1 MLVYGK
7 NILVYGKNTL
17 IYGRNIFVYG
27 RNIFVYGEDE
37 RGGLIVEKQSQ
48 RKIILAVALIA
59 FVVGFVGSKMGWF

>member
-37 RGGLIVEKQSQ
+37 RGGLIMKSEIPKSL
-48 RKIILAVALIA
+48 IISTMFLLMILILIVAKY
-59 FVVGFVGSKMGWF
+59 FQ